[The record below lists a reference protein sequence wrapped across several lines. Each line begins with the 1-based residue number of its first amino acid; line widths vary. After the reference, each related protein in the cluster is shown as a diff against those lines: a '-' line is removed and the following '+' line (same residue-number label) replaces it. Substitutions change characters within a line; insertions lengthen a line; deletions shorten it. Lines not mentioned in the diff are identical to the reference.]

1 MAVSEGDVD
10 TLVLQLYRSARE
22 VPFTRF
28 QEHALEIIKPIMD
41 FDTAIWGVG
50 TSNGRGGFINSV
62 HLHGLPPHMMDD
74 YAGEVQSQD
83 VAAERTSVQP
93 GRTVSIP
100 WDDPEMLTERRAVA
114 RAYLRKYRLTHLL
127 CTALPEAAL
136 GLSHF
141 LTVCRC
147 DPARPWTENSRLFKE
162 RLFPHLIEAYVQA
175 RCLCLE
181 RHGGAER
188 GHAIADR
195 SLQLVNL
202 TPAFRQLM
210 LREWPDWLEWRL
222 PSEVCAAWPDESDAC
237 HPAYYRGR
245 HIIID
250 LEPDQRIVHVTARPR
265 NMLDVL
271 TAKELAVARCFARG
285 LANKDVAREMAVSP
299 HTVRNQ
305 IKSIYIKLGVNSKV
319 ALAACLRNLA

>member
-1 MAVSEGDVD
+1 MAVSEGGVD

-127 CTALPEAAL
+127 CTALARSGAGSVPLPHRVPLRSRAAMDRKL
-136 GLSHF
+136 
-141 LTVCRC
+141 
-147 DPARPWTENSRLFKE
+147 PP
-162 RLFPHLIEAYVQA
+162 VQ
-175 RCLCLE
+175 
-181 RHGGAER
+181 GA
-188 GHAIADR
+188 
-195 SLQLVNL
+195 
-202 TPAFRQLM
+202 
-210 LREWPDWLEWRL
+210 
-222 PSEVCAAWPDESDAC
+222 
-237 HPAYYRGR
+237 
-245 HIIID
+245 
-250 LEPDQRIVHVTARPR
+250 
-265 NMLDVL
+265 
-271 TAKELAVARCFARG
+271 
-285 LANKDVAREMAVSP
+285 AVSP
-299 HTVRNQ
+299 FDRGLCAGALPAPGTARRRGTRSCHRRSQLATRE
-305 IKSIYIKLGVNSKV
+305 SHPGFPATDV
-319 ALAACLRNLA
+319 A